1 MILNLFVKHT
11 EDIAVTEIAFEID
24 DKEKASEPML
34 PTALGGE
41 DVHCKASG
49 PKHPHFCASFS

>member
-1 MILNLFVKHT
+1 M
-11 EDIAVTEIAFEID
+11 EDIAVTEITFEID
-24 DKEKASEPML
+24 DKLKAREPML

-41 DVHCKASG
+41 DVHCKVSA

>member
-1 MILNLFVKHT
+1 MTLNLSVKHM
-11 EDIAVTEIAFEID
+11 EDIAVTEITFEID
-24 DKEKASEPML
+24 DKLKAREPML

-41 DVHCKASG
+41 DVHCKVSA